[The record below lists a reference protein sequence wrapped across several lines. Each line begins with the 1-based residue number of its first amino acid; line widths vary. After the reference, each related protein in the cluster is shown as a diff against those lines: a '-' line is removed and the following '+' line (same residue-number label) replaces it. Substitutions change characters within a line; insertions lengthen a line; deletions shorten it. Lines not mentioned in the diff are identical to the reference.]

1 MRAESKPKTQPGRSQ
16 LKTKPKS
23 EPAEARPLFNI
34 VGEKV
39 ALGPLRKDLVPTYT
53 RWYNSFYTLRTLD
66 TIPGPL
72 TIEQDERQHERL
84 VALSQ
89 TQASF
94 TVYERSGCRPIGSAG
109 LLEIDY
115 RNRTAEL
122 ALAIAE
128 PDARGKGYGTETTQL
143 VVDYAF
149 TALGLHNVML
159 TVFEY
164 NLAGIRVYT
173 KVGFKEFGRR
183 RESIF
188 MGGKLWDIILMECLS
203 TEWGPSPV
211 LAKTFRPDEPR
222 PTAS

>member
-1 MRAESKPKTQPGRSQ
+1 MVQQFLYAYVR
-16 LKTKPKS
+16 
-23 EPAEARPLFNI
+23 
-34 VGEKV
+34 
-39 ALGPLRKDLVPTYT
+39 
-53 RWYNSFYTLRTLD
+53 LD
-66 TIPGPL
+66 TIARAAYDWSKMSGSMSAWL
-72 TIEQDERQHERL
+72 
-84 VALSQ
+84 
-89 TQASF
+89 
-94 TVYERSGCRPIGSAG
+94 RSARPKPHSRSTSDPSCRPIGSAG
-109 LLEIDY
+109 LLKIDY

-159 TVFEY
+159 TVFEF

-203 TEWGPSPV
+203 TEWGSSPV
-211 LAKTFRPDEPR
+211 LAGVFKPDEPR
-222 PTAS
+222 

>member
-1 MRAESKPKTQPGRSQ
+1 M
-16 LKTKPKS
+16 
-23 EPAEARPLFNI
+23 
-34 VGEKV
+34 VGDRV

-53 RWYNSFYTLRTLD
+53 RWYNDFQTLRTLD

-72 TIEQDERQHERL
+72 TNEQDERQHERL

-94 TVYERSGCRPIGSAG
+94 TVYERSSCRPIGSAG

-159 TVFEY
+159 TVFEF

-203 TEWGPSPV
+203 TEWEPEPGAGAGLQAGRTPV
-211 LAKTFRPDEPR
+211 AR
-222 PTAS
+222 